1 MQHHGRVNPAD
12 VAPPPP
18 TGRSGAARLPDLED
32 ATQRL
37 VRRVD
42 ELPDESYA
50 ARSLLPGWT
59 RGHVVAHLAL
69 NAESLEGVLRGAAA
83 GGEPAMYPSQRRRDQ
98 DIEDLADATPG
109 ELRERLLASVRLF
122 LDAVGDFPEERWGSG
137 FRRLPDSPDL
147 LPAHAVLGMRHREVE
162 IHHVDLDAGYTP
174 REWPGSFVVATVE
187 ALRVRAP
194 GVTLLATDL
203 GRSWHAERGR
213 VTVSGP
219 GPQIAWWL
227 SGRGRGEGLTSNGGD
242 LPRIQEW

>member
-1 MQHHGRVNPAD
+1 MQHDGRVSPAD

-18 TGRSGAARLPDLED
+18 SGRSAAAVLEDLED

-42 ELPDESYA
+42 ELPDGSYA
-50 ARSLLPGWT
+50 AASLLPGWT

-83 GGEPAMYPSQRRRDQ
+83 GGEPAMYPSQTRRDQ
-98 DIEDLADATPG
+98 DIEHLATAEPG
-109 ELRERLLASVRLF
+109 DLRERLLSSVRRF
-122 LDAVGDFPEERWGSG
+122 ADAVADFPQQAWDAG
-137 FRRLPDSPDL
+137 FRRLPDSPDV
-147 LPAHAVLGMRHREVE
+147 LPVRIVLGMRHREVE
-162 IHHVDLDAGYTP
+162 IHHVDLDAGYAA
-174 REWPGSFVVATVE
+174 RDWPGSFVVATIDT
-187 ALRVRAP
+187 LRLRAP

-227 SGRGRGEGLTSNGGD
+227 SGRGRGEGLTSNDGD
-242 LPRIQEW
+242 LPRIEEW

>member
-1 MQHHGRVNPAD
+1 MVS
-12 VAPPPP
+12 V
-18 TGRSGAARLPDLED
+18 LPDLED

-42 ELPDESYA
+42 ELPDASYA
-50 ARSLLPGWT
+50 APSLLPGWT

-69 NAESLEGVLRGAAA
+69 NAESLERVLRGAAG
-83 GGEPAMYPSQRRRDQ
+83 GGEPAMYPSQVRRDQ
-98 DIEDLADATPG
+98 DIEQLADAGPG
-109 ELRERLLASVRLF
+109 DLRERLLASVRSF
-122 LDAVGDFPEERWGSG
+122 ADAVGDFPAQGWGSG
-137 FRRLPDSPDL
+137 FRRLPDSPEL
-147 LPAHAVLGMRHREVE
+147 LPVHTVLGMRHREVE
-162 IHHVDLDAGYTP
+162 IHHADLDAGYAHQD
-174 REWPGSFVVATVE
+174 WPGSFVVAMVE
-187 ALRVRAP
+187 ALRARAP

-219 GPQIAWWL
+219 GPRIAWWL